1 MSLTLFKNMISDFAT
16 VVEEKPW
23 KYGFDQVTV
32 DTKNGYRM
40 TLLVD
45 ETLEAV
51 DHVYALAE
59 IGIYAPNFKQISD
72 TEYVEIFTKEDI
84 EERLKIREEIK
95 REKLCAL

>member
-1 MSLTLFKNMISDFAT
+1 MSLSLFKSMISDFAT
-16 VVEEKPW
+16 VVDAMPW
-23 KYGFDQVTV
+23 KYGFDRVTV

-59 IGIYAPNFKQISD
+59 MGIYAPNFRRISD
-72 TEYVEIFTKEDI
+72 TEYVEEVTREDI
-84 EERLKIREEIK
+84 EERLQNRHDHGRKM
-95 REKLCAL
+95 

>member
-1 MSLTLFKNMISDFAT
+1 MSLLLFKNMTEDFAT
-16 VVEEKPW
+16 IVEAKPW
-23 KYGFDQVTV
+23 KFDFTQVTV

-59 IGIYAPNFKQISD
+59 IGIYAPNFKRISD
-72 TEYVEIFTKEDI
+72 TEYVEILTKEDI
-84 EERLKIREEIK
+84 AERLKIREEIRK
-95 REKLCAL
+95 EKICAV

>member
-1 MSLTLFKNMISDFAT
+1 MSLLLFKNMISDFAT
-16 VVEEKPW
+16 VIDAKPW

-59 IGIYAPNFKQISD
+59 MGFYAPNFRQVSD
-72 TEYVEIFTKEDI
+72 TEFVEEITREDI
-84 EERLKIREEIK
+84 EERQTIRAERK
-95 REKLCAL
+95 AEKQWFM

>member
-1 MSLTLFKNMISDFAT
+1 MTLRLFKNMISDFAT

-23 KYGFDQVTV
+23 KFDFTQVTV

-51 DHVYALAE
+51 DHIYALAE

-72 TEYVEIFTKEDI
+72 NEYVEVLTKEDI
-84 EERLKIREEIK
+84 EERLRIRDEIRKEKI
-95 REKLCAL
+95 CAL